1 MKQKLVGICLFL
13 PTLAMAQNP
22 IITDLFSADPTA
34 RVFNN
39 KVYVYPSH
47 DILPPEGQRQ
57 DWFCMEDY
65 HVFSSENLT
74 EWTDHGMIVTQNKVP
89 WVRPNSYSMW
99 APDCVYRNGKYYF
112 YFPSSPASGGG
123 FAVGVAIADNPEGP
137 FVPVAE
143 PIKGVNGIDPCVLQ
157 ASDGNAY
164 LFWGNGRCAK
174 LKENMIE
181 LADDNPKEKVKWG
194 NREMEMI
201 GVNCLQGL
209 PNRQAEGP
217 FAFEYNGNYYLT
229 YPYVRENTEVLG
241 YAMSKNPM
249 GPYEYKGLIMA
260 EHANGCWTNHH
271 SIINY
276 KGQWYLFYHHNDL
289 SPKDDKRRSVC
300 IDKLFFNPDGTIQEV
315 KPTMRGVGINK
326 ATEKIQIDRYNS
338 ASDGVTTAL
347 VDTTNGFRTLQA
359 TLPSKGSWIR
369 YNDVDFSSLA
379 DGYLILNA
387 KASDNTEFCIREKS
401 EKGKVIARIKMTVAP
416 EQPAAGQGGPG
427 GGAPPMM
434 MGRMRRDMRNQWLT
448 QTATLEYVPNGVT
461 DLVITNEGNGAVS
474 VDWVQFKNRPKY
486 FSAVTTPSAQ
496 PDNEGFI
503 HRWLLLE
510 PIDKPNSGNT
520 VFTDSYL
527 REHFNREY
535 FKGQQTIVPKNG
547 QKVTAVFKQEQA
559 PAGFGRGMGGQAQP
573 AQPEVKT
580 VKQTLTWHA
589 LDSEN
594 YNVKLFRFAEK
605 WGEKVYGVLFW
616 AVTIIDCPE
625 DIENVR
631 LAVGSNSASMWW
643 LNGEET
649 LLLSGDR
656 RMVKDDAMS
665 NRITLKKGR
674 NILRGAVINGP
685 GMSDFC
691 VRFLDEKGNPVTNY
705 SIKAQ

>member
-1 MKQKLVGICLFL
+1 MKQPLTLMMLAL
-13 PTLAMAQNP
+13 PLCVAAQNP
-22 IITDLFSADPTA
+22 IIRDQFTADPKA

-39 KVYVYPSH
+39 KVYLYPSH
-47 DILPPEGQRQ
+47 DIMPPAGQRQ

-65 HVFSSENLT
+65 PVFSSENLT
-74 EWTDHGMIVTQNKVP
+74 DWTDHGMIVTQNKVP

-99 APDCVYRNGKYYF
+99 APDCVERNGKYYF
-112 YFPSSPASGGG
+112 YFPSAPAEGRGG
-123 FAVGVAIADNPEGP
+123 FAVGVAIADKPEGP
-137 FVPVAE
+137 FIPEPE
-143 PIKGVNGIDPCVLQ
+143 PIKGINGIDPCVLQ

-164 LFWGNGRCAK
+164 IFWGNGRCAK
-174 LKENMIE
+174 LKPNMKE
-181 LADDNPKEKVKWG
+181 LADDNPKETVKWG
-194 NREMEMI
+194 NREMEMV
-201 GVNCLQGL
+201 GVHCLKDL

-271 SIINY
+271 SIVNY
-276 KGQWYLFYHHNDL
+276 KGQWYLFYHHNFF
-289 SPKDDKRRSVC
+289 SPRDDKRRSVQ
-300 IDKLFFNPDGTIQEV
+300 IEKLYFNADGTIQEV

-326 ATEKIQIDRYNS
+326 ATEKIQIDRYSEAAN
-338 ASDGVTTAL
+338 GVTTEH
-347 VDTTNGFRTLQA
+347 VDTTRAFSGDCA
-359 TLPSKGSWIR
+359 TMPTKGSWIK
-369 YNDVDFSSLA
+369 YADVDFDCIT
-379 DGYLILNA
+379 DGYLVISA
-387 KASDNTEFCIREKS
+387 KASDDTEFCIREKS
-401 EKGKVIARIKMTVAP
+401 ATGKVLARIKMTVRPP
-416 EQPAAGQGGPG
+416 EPPA
-427 GGAPPMM
+427 GAANNPMM
-434 MGRMRRDMRNQWLT
+434 ARMRRDMRNQWLT
-448 QTATLEYVPNGVT
+448 QTATLEYTPKGVT
-461 DLVITNEGNGAVS
+461 DLVITNEGTGAVS

-503 HRWLLLE
+503 RRWMLLE

-547 QKVTAVFKQEQA
+547 QKVKATFKQEQA
-559 PAGFGRGMGGQAQP
+559 PAGFGRGMQQAP

-580 VKQTLTWHA
+580 VTQNLTWHA

-594 YNVKLFRFAEK
+594 MNVKLFRFAEK
-605 WGEKVYGVLFW
+605 YGEKVYGVLFW
-616 AVTIIDCPE
+616 AVTIIDCDE

-665 NRITLKKGR
+665 PRLTLKKGR

-691 VRFLDEKGNPVTNY
+691 VRFLDEKGKPVTNY
-705 SIKAQ
+705 TVTVNQ

>member
-1 MKQKLVGICLFL
+1 MKHLIAIFLVGV
-13 PTLAMAQNP
+13 PLALSAQNP
-22 IITDLFSADPTA
+22 VIRNQFSADPTA

-39 KVYVYPSH
+39 KVYLYPSH
-47 DILPPEGQRQ
+47 DIKPPVGQRQ

-74 EWTDHGMIVTQNKVP
+74 DWTDHGMIVTQNKVP

-112 YFPSSPASGGG
+112 YFPSSPNAGGG
-123 FAVGVAIADNPEGP
+123 FAVGVAIADSPEGP
-137 FVPVAE
+137 FIPEPE
-143 PIKGVNGIDPCVLQ
+143 PIKGINGIDPCVLL

-164 LFWGNGRCAK
+164 IFWGNGRCAK
-174 LKENMIE
+174 LKDNMKE
-181 LADDNPKEKVKWG
+181 LADDNPKSTVKFG

-201 GVNCLQGL
+201 GANCLEGL

-276 KGQWYLFYHHNDL
+276 KGQWYLFYHHNDF
-289 SPKDDKRRSVC
+289 SPSDDKRRSVC
-300 IDKLFFNPDGTIQEV
+300 IEKLFFNADGTIKEV
-315 KPTMRGVGINK
+315 KPTMRGVGINN
-326 ATEKIQIDRYNS
+326 ATEKIEIDRYS
-338 ASDGVTTAL
+338 EASSDVTTQLIDTINTFRSYQAAL
-347 VDTTNGFRTLQA
+347 
-359 TLPSKGSWIR
+359 PKKGSWLR
-369 YNDVDFSSLA
+369 YNDVDFSSLTS
-379 DGYLILNA
+379 DSYVIISV
-387 KASDNTEFCIREKS
+387 KASGNTAFSIREKS
-401 EKGKVIARIKMTVAP
+401 ATGKVIAKVSLDNIVPPETPNAP
-416 EQPAAGQGGPG
+416 AG
-427 GGAPPMM
+427 GGM
-434 MGRMRRDMRNQWLT
+434 MGRFRRDMRGQWLT
-448 QTATLEYVPNGVT
+448 QTVDLDYVPKGVT
-461 DLVITNEGNGAVS
+461 DLVLTNDGDAEIAVDY
-474 VDWVQFKNRPKY
+474 VLFKNRPKY
-486 FSAVTTPSAQ
+486 FSPSTAAAIS

-503 HRWLLLE
+503 HRWMLLE
-510 PIDKPNSGNT
+510 PINKPNSGNT
-520 VFTDSYL
+520 VFTDTYL

-535 FKGQQTIVPKNG
+535 FKGQQTILPKDG
-547 QKVTAVFKQEQA
+547 QKVQAVFKQEQA
-559 PAGFGRGMGGQAQP
+559 PAGFGRGMQQAP

-594 YNVKLFRFAEK
+594 MNVKLFRFAEK
-605 WGEKVYGVLFW
+605 YGEQVYGVLFW

-625 DIENVR
+625 EIKDVR

-665 NRITLKKGR
+665 KRITLKKGR
-674 NILRGAVINGP
+674 NVLRGAIINGP

-705 SIKAQ
+705 TIINNK